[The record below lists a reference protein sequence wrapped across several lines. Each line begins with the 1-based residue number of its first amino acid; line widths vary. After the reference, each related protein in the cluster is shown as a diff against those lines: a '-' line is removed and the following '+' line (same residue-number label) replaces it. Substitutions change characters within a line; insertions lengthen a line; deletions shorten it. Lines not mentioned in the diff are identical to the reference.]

1 MTDLPVTEVLA
12 DDGEPIA
19 VPLGSRTRS
28 TARRVTDALL
38 GYLFLL
44 PALVVFGLFAFF
56 PLGRLVFDSV
66 HRQPRFLNRPPT
78 YQGFGQLKD
87 TLTSDQ
93 FTSGLTHSAQFMLY
107 SVPLGL
113 VLGVLLA
120 VAAHR
125 RLRGIKVFQAI
136 FSSTVASSV
145 AVSSV
150 VFLTLVNEQIGLL
163 RNVSWLSLKH
173 PTSALFAAALSSVW
187 QNIGLTFVI
196 VLAAL
201 QTVPDEVLEAAHL
214 DGYGAA
220 RRFFKVVVP
229 LISPALMFLA
239 VVLVIQGFQAYAQIE
254 LITGGGPL
262 RATETLLFKITKL
275 QKNTDLQVGAS
286 MSLGLFGL
294 TFLVAVAQFWLL
306 ERRVTYAD

>member
-1 MTDLPVTEVLA
+1 MVMASPRRNVRQWALA
-12 DDGEPIA
+12 Y
-19 VPLGSRTRS
+19 
-28 TARRVTDALL
+28 ALL
-38 GYLFLL
+38 L
-44 PALVVFGLFAFF
+44 PSLVVFALFAYL
-56 PLGRLVFDSV
+56 PLYRLVHFA
-66 HRQPRFLNRPPT
+66 T
-78 YQGFGQLKD
+78 YQQSSRLGGGERYLGFGAMWDVLAGDEFWRGTWITTKFII
-87 TLTSDQ
+87 
-93 FTSGLTHSAQFMLY
+93 FT
-107 SVPLGL
+107 VPAG
-113 VLGVLLA
+113 VALGVMLA
-120 VAAHR
+120 MAAHR
-125 RLRGIKVFQAI
+125 RLKGIKIFQTI

-220 RRFFKVVVP
+220 RRFFRVVVP

>member
-1 MTDLPVTEVLA
+1 MAMASPRRNVRQWALA
-12 DDGEPIA
+12 Y
-19 VPLGSRTRS
+19 
-28 TARRVTDALL
+28 ALL
-38 GYLFLL
+38 L
-44 PALVVFGLFAFF
+44 PSLVVFALFAYL
-56 PLGRLVFDSV
+56 PLYRLVHFA
-66 HRQPRFLNRPPT
+66 T
-78 YQGFGQLKD
+78 YQQSSRLGGGERYLGFGAMWDVLAGDEFWRGTWITTKFII
-87 TLTSDQ
+87 
-93 FTSGLTHSAQFMLY
+93 FT
-107 SVPLGL
+107 VPAG
-113 VLGVLLA
+113 VALGVMLA
-120 VAAHR
+120 MAAHR
-125 RLRGIKVFQAI
+125 RLKGIKIFQTI

-220 RRFFKVVVP
+220 RRFFRVVVP

>member
-1 MTDLPVTEVLA
+1 MAMASPRRNVRQWALA
-12 DDGEPIA
+12 Y
-19 VPLGSRTRS
+19 
-28 TARRVTDALL
+28 ALL
-38 GYLFLL
+38 L
-44 PALVVFGLFAFF
+44 PSLVVFALFAYL
-56 PLGRLVFDSV
+56 PLYRLVHFA
-66 HRQPRFLNRPPT
+66 T
-78 YQGFGQLKD
+78 YQQSSRLGGGERYLGFGAMWDVLAGDEFWRGTWITTKFII
-87 TLTSDQ
+87 
-93 FTSGLTHSAQFMLY
+93 FT
-107 SVPLGL
+107 VPAG
-113 VLGVLLA
+113 VALGVMLA
-120 VAAHR
+120 MAAHR
-125 RLRGIKVFQAI
+125 RLKGIKIFQTI

>member
-1 MTDLPVTEVLA
+1 MAVASPRRNVRQWALA
-12 DDGEPIA
+12 Y
-19 VPLGSRTRS
+19 
-28 TARRVTDALL
+28 ALL
-38 GYLFLL
+38 L
-44 PALVVFGLFAFF
+44 PSLVVFAIFAYL
-56 PLGRLVFDSV
+56 PLYRLVHFATHQQSS
-66 HRQPRFLNRPPT
+66 RLGGGERYL
-78 YQGFGQLKD
+78 GFGAMWD
-87 TLTSDQ
+87 VLTGDEFWRGTWITVKFVI
-93 FTSGLTHSAQFMLY
+93 FT
-107 SVPLGL
+107 VPAG
-113 VLGVLLA
+113 VALGVLLA
-120 VAAHR
+120 MAAHR
-125 RLRGIKVFQAI
+125 RLKGIKIFQTI

-150 VFLTLVNEQIGLL
+150 IFLTLVNEQIGLL

-201 QTVPDEVLEAAHL
+201 QTVPEEVLEAAHL

-220 RRFFKVVVP
+220 RRFLKVVVP

-262 RATETLLFKITKL
+262 RGTETLLFKITKL
-275 QKNTDLQVGAS
+275 QKNTDLQIGAS
-286 MSLGLFGL
+286 MSIGLFGL
-294 TFLVAVAQFWLL
+294 TFLVALAQFWLL
-306 ERRVTYAD
+306 ERKVTYAD

>member
-1 MTDLPVTEVLA
+1 MVMASPRRNVRQWALA
-12 DDGEPIA
+12 Y
-19 VPLGSRTRS
+19 
-28 TARRVTDALL
+28 ALL
-38 GYLFLL
+38 L
-44 PALVVFGLFAFF
+44 PSLVVFALFAYL
-56 PLGRLVFDSV
+56 PLYRLVHFA
-66 HRQPRFLNRPPT
+66 T
-78 YQGFGQLKD
+78 YQQSSRLGGGERYLGFGAMWDVLAGDEFWRGTWITTKFII
-87 TLTSDQ
+87 
-93 FTSGLTHSAQFMLY
+93 FT
-107 SVPLGL
+107 VPAG
-113 VLGVLLA
+113 VALGVMLA
-120 VAAHR
+120 MAAHR
-125 RLRGIKVFQAI
+125 RLKGIKIFQTI